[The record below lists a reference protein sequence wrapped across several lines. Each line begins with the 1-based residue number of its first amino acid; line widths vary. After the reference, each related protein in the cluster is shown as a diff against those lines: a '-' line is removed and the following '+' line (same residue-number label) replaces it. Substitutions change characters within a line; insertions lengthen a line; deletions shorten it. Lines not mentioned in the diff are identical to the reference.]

1 MKAECVNP
9 NEAPK
14 GYMAVAYTTGKSSC
28 EECSFS
34 HHECGC
40 VAAGVSCLSY
50 KRDDNCGVYFI
61 LKKEQEEMSHAD
73 TQPVQSV
80 IPGISLRDY
89 FAGCALT
96 GLLVDT
102 SLSQAAVVTFAYE
115 AADAM
120 LGHRE
125 KSLNGGDNAT
135 AN

>member
-1 MKAECVNP
+1 MVNP
-9 NEAPK
+9 NEAPE
-14 GYMAVAYTTGKSSC
+14 GYISVQYIGSCRDCAFDVLESC
-28 EECSFS
+28 E
-34 HHECGC
+34 
-40 VAAGVSCLSY
+40 AIGVSCSPY
-50 KRDDNCGVYFI
+50 RRDDGENVYFI
-61 LKKEQEEMSHAD
+61 PKEEPKEMSHVD
-73 TQPVQSV
+73 TQPVSSI